1 MKISIESDYAVRI
14 VLYQFKKEGLTSG
27 LEIVKSCE
35 IPERMGLRILT
46 KLTANGLLKSI
57 KGKNGGFF
65 FPKENLEISLFDVVS
80 LFDSFDINRC
90 LSSAK
95 NCTYKNGDCVVCKAL
110 KEINNDIIKSFSRVL
125 IKDLW
130 SDQKIKTE

>member
-1 MKISIESDYAVRI
+1 MRISVESDYAIRI
-14 VLYQFKKEGLTSG
+14 ILYLFKKENLISG
-27 LEIVKSCE
+27 LEIVEYCE

-46 KLTANGLLKSI
+46 KLTASGLLKSV

-65 FPKENLEISLFDVVS
+65 FPKENIDISLFDIIS
-80 LFDSFDINRC
+80 LTDNFTINRC
-90 LSSAK
+90 LSNAK

-110 KEINNDIIKSFSRVL
+110 KEINNDIIKSFSKVL

-130 SDQKIKTE
+130 LNKNNK

>member
-14 VLYQFKKEGLTSG
+14 MLYLFKKEELVSG
-27 LEIVKSCE
+27 LEIVKNCE

-46 KLTANGLLKSI
+46 KLTTSGLLNSI

-65 FPKENLEISLFDVVS
+65 FPKENIDISLFDIVS
-80 LFDSFDINRC
+80 SFDNFNLNRC
-90 LSSAK
+90 LSNTK
-95 NCTYKNGDCVVCKAL
+95 NCTYKKGDCMVCKAL
-110 KEINNDIIKSFSRVL
+110 KEINNDIIKSFSKVL

-130 SDQKIKTE
+130 RE